1 MRNASGR
8 MKTVDMAYIALFAV
22 VLSICSWITIP
33 GIVPYTMQTFGV
45 FIAVGV
51 LGGKRGTLAV
61 LIYLLL
67 GAIGLPVFSGFAG
80 GIGYLLGATGGYILG
95 FAFAALVMWGME
107 FLIGRKKGGLL
118 LAFIMGLLVC
128 YGFGTLWFLWVYYG
142 KIDGAGLWTA
152 LTLCVFPYVIPDLIK
167 MGLAL
172 VLGGGEEDK
181 SFGFKLKKL
190 GV

>member
-1 MRNASGR
+1 MSSASGR
-8 MKTVDMAYIALFAV
+8 MKTVDMAYVALFAV
-22 VLSICSWITIP
+22 ILSICSWITIP

-95 FAFAALVMWGME
+95 FAVAALTMWWME
-107 FLIGRKKGGLL
+107 RLIGRRKWGLL
-118 LAFIMGLLVC
+118 LSFTVGLVVC
-128 YGFGTLWFLWVYYG
+128 YLFGTLWFMWVYYG
-142 KIDGAGLWTA
+142 QIDGVGAWSA
-152 LTLCVFPYVIPDLIK
+152 LTLCVLPYVIPDLIK
-167 MGLAL
+167 IGLAVAISRKISKAL
-172 VLGGGEEDK
+172 RIL
-181 SFGFKLKKL
+181 
-190 GV
+190 

>member
-1 MRNASGR
+1 
-8 MKTVDMAYIALFAV
+8 MAYIAMFAV
-22 VLSICSWITIP
+22 ILSICSWITIP

-95 FAFAALVMWGME
+95 FAFAALAMWWME
-107 FLIGRKKGGLL
+107 RWIGRKMWGLL
-118 LAFIMGLLVC
+118 FSFTVSLVVC
-128 YGFGTLWFLWVYYG
+128 YLFGTLWFLWVYYG
-142 KIDGAGLWTA
+142 QIDGVGAWSV

-167 MGLAL
+167 IGLAL
-172 VLGGGEEDK
+172 AVSRKISKVLRIM
-181 SFGFKLKKL
+181 
-190 GV
+190 

>member
-1 MRNASGR
+1 MRSASGR
-8 MKTVDMAYIALFAV
+8 IKTVDMAYIAMFAV
-22 VLSICSWITIP
+22 ILSISSWITIP

-67 GAIGLPVFSGFAG
+67 GAMGLPVFSGFAG

-95 FAFAALVMWGME
+95 FAFAALAMWWME
-107 FLIGRKKGGLL
+107 RLIGRRMWGLL
-118 LAFIMGLLVC
+118 ISFTVGLVVC
-128 YGFGTLWFLWVYYG
+128 YLFGTLWFLWVYYSQ
-142 KIDGAGLWTA
+142 IDGAGVWSA

-167 MGLAL
+167 IGLAL
-172 VLGGGEEDK
+172 AVSRKISKVLRIM
-181 SFGFKLKKL
+181 
-190 GV
+190 

>member
-80 GIGYLLGATGGYILG
+80 GMGYLLGTTGGYILG

-107 FLIGRKKGGLL
+107 FLIGRKKGSLL
-118 LAFIMGLLVC
+118 LAFIVGLLVC

-142 KIDGAGLWTA
+142 QIDGAGLWTA

-172 VLGGGEEDK
+172 ALGRKISK
-181 SFGFKLKKL
+181 SLRIM
-190 GV
+190 

>member
-1 MRNASGR
+1 
-8 MKTVDMAYIALFAV
+8 MAYIALFAV
-22 VLSICSWITIP
+22 VLSVCSWITIP

-51 LGGKRGTLAV
+51 LGGRRGTLAV

-67 GAIGLPVFSGFAG
+67 GAMGLPVFSGFAA

-95 FAFAALVMWGME
+95 FAAAALVMWGVE
-107 FLIGRKKGGLL
+107 LLTGRKKRSLL
-118 LAFIMGLLVC
+118 LSFGLGLLVC

-142 KIDGAGLWTA
+142 QINGTGLWTA
-152 LTLCVFPYVIPDLIK
+152 LTMCVFPYVVPDLLK

-172 VLGGGEEDK
+172 AV
-181 SFGFKLKKL
+181 SKKISGAL
-190 GV
+190 YIS

>member
-1 MRNASGR
+1 MRSASGR

-67 GAIGLPVFSGFAG
+67 GAMGLPVFSGFAG

-95 FAFAALVMWGME
+95 FAFAALVMWWME
-107 FLIGRKKGGLL
+107 ILIGRRKWGLL
-118 LAFIMGLLVC
+118 ISFAVGLVVC
-128 YGFGTLWFLWVYYG
+128 YLFGTLWFLWVYYG
-142 KIDGAGLWTA
+142 RIDSAGAWTA
-152 LTLCVFPYVIPDLIK
+152 LTVCVFPYVIPDLIK

-172 VLGGGEEDK
+172 AVSRKISKVLCIM
-181 SFGFKLKKL
+181 
-190 GV
+190 

>member
-1 MRNASGR
+1 MKSSSGR
-8 MKTVDMAYIALFAV
+8 MKTADMAYIALFAV

-107 FLIGRKKGGLL
+107 RIAGRKKRVLFFSMLAGLV
-118 LAFIMGLLVC
+118 VC
-128 YGFGTLWFLWVYYG
+128 YGFGTLWFLLVYYG
-142 KIDGAGLWTA
+142 QISGIGLWTA
-152 LTLCVFPYVIPDLIK
+152 LTWCVFPYVIPDLIK
-167 MGLAL
+167 IGLAL
-172 VLGGGEEDK
+172 ALSRKISK
-181 SFGFKLKKL
+181 SLRIM
-190 GV
+190 